1 MAIHATAVV
10 SDAGSESI
18 TAEDDTINGM
28 MPTMMWDMTLR
39 LGMVGM

>member
-1 MAIHATAVV
+1 MAIHAAAVV

-28 MPTMMWDMTLR
+28 MPTIQP
-39 LGMVGM
+39 